1 MCSREKERR
10 QRKEHE
16 EKMKGRVFIRSD
28 SFACDYHC
36 SVRLMKTHERSRRSH
51 LTSPS
56 GRSSRTS
63 SSHHPISG
71 PSLLVFLPLCRSQSL
86 FVDLGCKSQGVADR
100 VLVSC
105 LLVRVVCIFHTWK
118 HCGGALMRKLIKHN
132 QPLKSGYMDAFTESR
147 EKAMV
152 VNLDFIKAIVTTEEV
167 LLLDPLC

>member
-86 FVDLGCKSQGVADR
+86 FVDLGCKSQH
-100 VLVSC
+100 LS
-105 LLVRVVCIFHTWK
+105 HME
-118 HCGGALMRKLIKHN
+118 ALWRSSDAKIDKAQPAIEIRLGRKLW
-132 QPLKSGYMDAFTESR
+132 LST
-147 EKAMV
+147 
-152 VNLDFIKAIVTTEEV
+152 
-167 LLLDPLC
+167 

>member
-105 LLVRVVCIFHTWK
+105 LLHLSHMEALWRSSDAKIDKAQPAIEIRVYGCF
-118 HCGGALMRKLIKHN
+118 
-132 QPLKSGYMDAFTESR
+132 Y
-147 EKAMV
+147 
-152 VNLDFIKAIVTTEEV
+152 
-167 LLLDPLC
+167 